1 MVNAQRV
8 FLKENSHFLQD
19 RPHGPVFLF
28 ENPPMM
34 HFQIRNRWYKKISPG
49 PGGDTWSGHLVG
61 TPGRDTLSGHLVG
74 TPGRGTY
81 DQHESLRLRRA
92 VLQFT
97 LPTSREHIT
106 LTHSHSRTY
115 TPKDIIRTQKM
126 KKNQHF
132 ISNSMFFILIL
143 MKIYRNFNNF
153 PKIVKNIRDFINFNA
168 FGGGV
173 AKNGEIIFEKIRI
186 FRLREYPRSSSAM
199 PGGIR
204 RQISK
209 DSPRGLLELAR
220 FAAARCC

>member
-49 PGGDTWSGHLVG
+49 PGRDTWWGHLVG
-61 TPGRDTLSGHLVG
+61 TPGGD
-74 TPGRGTY
+74 TY

-115 TPKDIIRTQKM
+115 TPKDIIRTQKINLLG
-126 KKNQHF
+126 KNRSCAF
-132 ISNSMFFILIL
+132 LNNSALTFCP
-143 MKIYRNFNNF
+143 YR
-153 PKIVKNIRDFINFNA
+153 
-168 FGGGV
+168 
-173 AKNGEIIFEKIRI
+173 
-186 FRLREYPRSSSAM
+186 
-199 PGGIR
+199 
-204 RQISK
+204 
-209 DSPRGLLELAR
+209 
-220 FAAARCC
+220 

>member
-49 PGGDTWSGHLVG
+49 PGRDTWWGHLVG
-61 TPGRDTLSGHLVG
+61 TPGRD
-74 TPGRGTY
+74 TY

-115 TPKDIIRTQKM
+115 TPKDIIRTQKINILGKTFKTVYKLSIRLSIRKS
-126 KKNQHF
+126 KKFHF
-132 ISNSMFFILIL
+132 RCNIVIQIV
-143 MKIYRNFNNF
+143 YR
-153 PKIVKNIRDFINFNA
+153 
-168 FGGGV
+168 
-173 AKNGEIIFEKIRI
+173 
-186 FRLREYPRSSSAM
+186 M
-199 PGGIR
+199 
-204 RQISK
+204 
-209 DSPRGLLELAR
+209 
-220 FAAARCC
+220 